1 MMKFIQLF
9 RAKSIKQRLYTGF
22 GIVLIL
28 LVLLGTIGFTYIS
41 QINNTYTDLLNKE
54 VKTIGLVKDMN
65 TTIEAE
71 HANVSDFIIS
81 GDAKKF
87 EAYTAHRLDFVAIY
101 TQLDSLIT
109 DRSKR
114 QILAGLDL
122 LQQQFIIISDKM
134 IDAKNKGKQ
143 ADIVD
148 IAVNQSEVL
157 DKFVDVARKL
167 VITKQADANAEI
179 AVAHDQAKSIQ
190 LTIAIIGVLSL
201 LTAALSAIMISKQ
214 ISKPIKQLQAA
225 AIKIASNDLTMNEI
239 HIKNKDELGD
249 LANAFNLMSNNL
261 RKLIQEIG
269 FHAEQVAASAEELTA
284 GAEQTSLA
292 TEHIAHVTE
301 DLAQGTEKQ
310 VESISRSVKLVRGM
324 DEQAI
329 LIAESAQSVS
339 QSAVNASLVVV
350 EGSNAVQ
357 TAIDQMSS
365 IQANSNEVAVSVR
378 SLGEK
383 SKEIGTIISFISE
396 IASQTNLLSL
406 NASIEAARA
415 GEAGRGFAVVAAE
428 VKKLADQTALS
439 GKQVAEVIKNI
450 QFETENSVK
459 KVLQGEAEVRIGI
472 HAVSLAG
479 QAFDKIELAM
489 SGVAAEIH
497 EVSAAAEDMSSDTK
511 NLVAS
516 FEAISVIISETSD
529 GTQSVS
535 ASAEEQLATVEE
547 VHSASSA
554 LAKMSEELLQLASTF
569 KIN

>member
-1 MMKFIQLF
+1 MKFIQLF
-9 RAKSIKQRLYTGF
+9 RAKSIKQRLYMGF

-28 LVLLGTIGFTYIS
+28 LVLLGTIGYTYIA
-41 QINNTYTDLLNKE
+41 QINTTYTDLLNKE

-87 EAYTAHRLDFVAIY
+87 EAYADHRVDFIAIY
-101 TQLDSLIT
+101 AQLDKLIT
-109 DRSKR
+109 DRDKR

-122 LQQQFIIISDKM
+122 LQQQFIVISDKM

-157 DKFVDVARKL
+157 DKFVEVARKL
-167 VITKQADANAEI
+167 VITKQAEANAEI

-201 LTAALSAIMISKQ
+201 LTAALSAILISMQ

-225 AIKIASNDLTMNEI
+225 AIKIASNDLTINEI

-310 VESISRSVKLVRGM
+310 VESISRSVKLVHGM

-365 IQANSNEVAVSVR
+365 IQANSTEVATSVK

-415 GEAGRGFAVVAAE
+415 GDAGRGFAVVAAE

-450 QFETENSVK
+450 QFETENSVN

-554 LAKMSEELLQLASTF
+554 LAKMSEELLQIASTF

>member
-1 MMKFIQLF
+1 MNKFIQLF
-9 RAKSIKQRLYTGF
+9 RAKSIKQRLYMGF

-28 LVLLGTIGFTYIS
+28 LVLLGTIGYTYIA
-41 QINNTYTDLLNKE
+41 QINATYTNLLNEE

-87 EAYTAHRLDFVAIY
+87 EAYAERRVEFIAIY
-101 TQLDSLIT
+101 AQLDKLIT
-109 DRSKR
+109 DRDKR

-122 LQQQFIIISDKM
+122 LQQQFIVISEKM
-134 IDAKNKGKQ
+134 IDAKNKGNQ
-143 ADIVD
+143 ADIID
-148 IAVNQSEVL
+148 IAVSQSEVL

-167 VITKQADANAEI
+167 VITKQTEANAEI
-179 AVAHDQAKSIQ
+179 AVAHDEAQSIQ
-190 LTIAIIGVLSL
+190 LTITIIGLLSL
-201 LTAALSAIMISKQ
+201 AAAALSAIIISNQ

-310 VESISRSVKLVRGM
+310 VESISRSVKLVHGM

-350 EGSNAVQ
+350 DGSNAVQ

-378 SLGEK
+378 SLGDK

-428 VKKLADQTALS
+428 VKKLADQTVLS
-439 GKQVAEVIKNI
+439 GKQVADVIKNI
-450 QFETENSVK
+450 QFESENSVK

-479 QAFDKIELAM
+479 QAFDKIKLAM

-511 NLVAS
+511 DLVAS
-516 FEAISVIISETSD
+516 FDSISVIISETSD

-554 LAKMSEELLQLASTF
+554 LAKMSEELLQIASTF

>member
-81 GDAKKF
+81 GDTKKF
-87 EAYTAHRLDFVAIY
+87 DDYTAHRLDFAAIY
-101 TQLDSLIT
+101 TQLDPLIT

-122 LQQQFIIISDKM
+122 LQQQFIVISDKM

-143 ADIVD
+143 ADIID

-167 VITKQADANAEI
+167 VITKQAEANAEI

-365 IQANSNEVAVSVR
+365 IQANSNELAVSVR

-428 VKKLADQTALS
+428 VKKLADQTAMS

-472 HAVSLAG
+472 NAVSLAG

>member
-81 GDAKKF
+81 GDTKKF
-87 EAYTAHRLDFVAIY
+87 DAYTVHRLEFVAIY
-101 TQLDSLIT
+101 TQLDQLIT

-122 LQQQFIIISDKM
+122 LQQQFIVISDKM

-167 VITKQADANAEI
+167 VITKQAEANAEI

-201 LTAALSAIMISKQ
+201 LTAALSAIMISMQ

-310 VESISRSVKLVRGM
+310 VESISRSVKLVHGM

-357 TAIDQMSS
+357 TAINQMSS

-472 HAVSLAG
+472 NAVSLAG

-554 LAKMSEELLQLASTF
+554 LAKMSEELLQIASTF